1 MPKIMFMRHAKTTLN
16 KEGKFAGRTD
26 CDTTPEGLQ
35 KAREDFQYKL
45 EDFDYFYCSPL
56 KRTQQTLKAVIPEAE
71 PIIDERVIE
80 RYLGDWEDM
89 LQSSLGEEIIEAYVK
104 GLYNPPNSETYESV
118 RKRVCEF
125 VEEMFE
131 KYGPE
136 DRILV
141 VSHAGVVRQVRDNF
155 LPNIEK
161 GKIKNSALFTVTQED
176 FDKYLKNKEKQQ
188 EDAR

>member
-1 MPKIMFMRHAKTTLN
+1 MPKVIFMRHAKTTLN

-35 KAREDFQYKL
+35 KLKEDFQYKL

-56 KRTQQTLKAVIPEAE
+56 KRTQQTLKAVIPEAK

-80 RYLGDWEDM
+80 RYLGDWEDK
-89 LQSSLGEEIIEAYVK
+89 LQSTLSDEIIEAYVK
-104 GLYNPPNSETYESV
+104 GQYNPPNSEDYENV

-131 KYGPE
+131 KYGKE

-155 LPNIEK
+155 LPNMEK
-161 GKIKNSALFTVTQED
+161 GKIKNSSTFTVTEED
-176 FDKYLKNKEKQQ
+176 FAEYKKNKEKKQ
-188 EDAR
+188 EEIR